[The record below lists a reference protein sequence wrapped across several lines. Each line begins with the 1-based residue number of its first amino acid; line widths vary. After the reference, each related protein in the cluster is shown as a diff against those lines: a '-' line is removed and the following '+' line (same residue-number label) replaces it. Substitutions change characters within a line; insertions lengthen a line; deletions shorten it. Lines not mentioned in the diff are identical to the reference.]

1 MAPQGLS
8 LAVMLHPDHSPAQ
21 QEHMATLAG
30 RLGFE
35 AVHVP
40 VTSGESLPQE
50 RLERLITAAAPA
62 LVVLD
67 DGTAA
72 PGLVR
77 GRHPALVARERAR
90 LDASD
95 DRRPVI
101 VALPVSLGR
110 TRNEAVARAARDPRF
125 ADADHPQVC
134 GIFGT
139 LEQGQQQVLELARAG
154 AGVLLVTVAD
164 DLDVADLLAQVRAL
178 VSGPV
183 ALWLAAG
190 GLSDDPRS

>member
-8 LAVMLHPDHSPAQ
+8 LAVMLHPEHTPAQ
-21 QEHMATLAG
+21 QEHMAALAG
-30 RLGFE
+30 RLGFW

-40 VTSGESLPQE
+40 IAPGASLPQE
-50 RLERLITAAAPA
+50 RLERLVAAADPA

-67 DGTAA
+67 DGADA
-72 PGLVR
+72 PGMVR
-77 GRHPALVARERAR
+77 GRHPQLVATERAR
-90 LDASD
+90 LDAAGD
-95 DRRPVI
+95 GRPII
-101 VALPVSLGR
+101 VALPVSIGR
-110 TRNEAVARAARDPRF
+110 TRNEAVARADRDPRF

-139 LEQGQQQVLELARAG
+139 LEQGQEQVLELARAG
-154 AGVLLVTVAD
+154 AGLLLVTVAD

-183 ALWLAAG
+183 ALWLG
-190 GLSDDPRS
+190 GSGRD

>member
-1 MAPQGLS
+1 MASQGLS
-8 LAVMLHPDHSPAQ
+8 LAVMLHPDHAPAQ

-30 RLGFE
+30 RLGFR

-40 VTSGESLPQE
+40 VASGASLPQE
-50 RLERLITAAAPA
+50 RLEGLVDAASPA
-62 LVVLD
+62 LVILD
-67 DGTAA
+67 DGSAA

-77 GRHPALVARERAR
+77 GRHPELVARERAR
-90 LDASD
+90 LDAAGD
-95 DRRPVI
+95 HRPVI
-101 VALPVSLGR
+101 VALPVALGR

-139 LEQGQQQVLELARAG
+139 LEQGQQQVLDLARAG

-178 VSGPV
+178 VAGPV
-183 ALWLAAG
+183 ALWLAG
-190 GLSDDPRS
+190 GERA